1 MDSVQNLLST
11 RMGTIV
17 VGAFAAV
24 LAGVVL
30 LVYVAQYRDSVKQEQ
45 KPVAV
50 LVANTDIP
58 KGTTGEVIGSQ
69 QMYSISKIPA
79 DRVTDGA
86 LTDPNA
92 LKGKVVV
99 AELFPGKQLT
109 ASDFTDATS
118 AIGASLKLYD
128 RAIAVPFNSSRGL
141 VGYIQKGDH
150 VDVIAGFNVERNDG
164 KQVPIT
170 KTIMQNI
177 LVLDAPESS
186 SKGGLGSSNTNSNI
200 VLLSDDQQADDL
212 AFASDYGNVW
222 VVLRAGAGALQHP
235 PHLVTV
241 DTILF
246 GLKPIAITNAFRRGL
261 KAGS

>member
-1 MDSVQNLLST
+1 
-11 RMGTIV
+11 MGTMV
-17 VGAFAAV
+17 VGAVAAL

-30 LVYVAQYRDSVKQEQ
+30 LVYVGQYRDSVKQEQ

-50 LVANTDIP
+50 LVANADIP
-58 KGTTGEVIGSQ
+58 KGTTGEVIGGQ
-69 QMYSISKIPA
+69 QLYTITNIPA

-92 LKGKVVV
+92 MKGKVTV
-99 AELFPGKQLT
+99 AEIFPGKQLT
-109 ASDFTDATS
+109 ASDFADATS

-128 RAIAVPFNSSRGL
+128 RAIAVPFDSARGL
-141 VGYIQKGDH
+141 IGYIQKGDH
-150 VDVIAGFNVERNDG
+150 VDVIAGFNVDRGDG

-177 LVLDAPESS
+177 LVLDAPDSS
-186 SKGGLGSSNTNSNI
+186 SKGGIGSSTSNSNI
-200 VLLSDDQQADDL
+200 VLLVDDKQADDL
-212 AFASDYGNVW
+212 AFSSDYGNVW
-222 VVLRAGAGALQHP
+222 VVLRAGAGAQQHTP
-235 PHLVTV
+235 DLTSV

-246 GLKPIAITNAFRRGL
+246 GLKPIAITTAYRRGL